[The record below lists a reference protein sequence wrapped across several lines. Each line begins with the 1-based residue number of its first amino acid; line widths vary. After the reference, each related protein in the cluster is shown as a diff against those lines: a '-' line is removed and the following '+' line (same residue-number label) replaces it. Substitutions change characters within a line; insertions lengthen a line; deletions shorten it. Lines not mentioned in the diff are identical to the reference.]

1 MEIKSKVC
9 GEHRSAIF
17 CVGKKENRNLHM
29 HVLIA
34 VGGIKKGKL
43 EPRLKERAGM
53 GGGIQTKYTF
63 LYSFTFQ
70 LVKNLHILN
79 PLNL

>member
-1 MEIKSKVC
+1 
-9 GEHRSAIF
+9 
-17 CVGKKENRNLHM
+17 M

-43 EPRLKERAGM
+43 EPRLKEQAGM
-53 GGGIQTKYTF
+53 GGGIQMEYTF

-79 PLNL
+79 PINL